1 MPEVRALEPR
11 SPSFSFITL
20 IHYNRHGTTDAEI
33 LSAFSP
39 MGVCVWNRPATRRER
54 TNDIHQ
60 ILYLILSV
68 LTHQSYTA
76 HDSGVPAS
84 KIRSDRLVSRATHT
98 TRDAAIP
105 RCLSYLMAVRQCTRL
120 ASPARRPVPHTAP
133 HPLLLLHYS
142 NPCDTAWAQVES
154 KCGTPALSRLLRC

>member
-1 MPEVRALEPR
+1 MHNCWFGSVVAERFWVWIRARIKVFVLRLFRSLRSLDAASCAGVRLSCCLRVVTNIFFEGSSLYIEPTDHPIPTYGLGRQIGGWAPPLPEVRALEPR

-68 LTHQSYTA
+68 LTHQ
-76 HDSGVPAS
+76 
-84 KIRSDRLVSRATHT
+84 
-98 TRDAAIP
+98 
-105 RCLSYLMAVRQCTRL
+105 
-120 ASPARRPVPHTAP
+120 
-133 HPLLLLHYS
+133 
-142 NPCDTAWAQVES
+142 
-154 KCGTPALSRLLRC
+154 

>member
-1 MPEVRALEPR
+1 MWIRARIKVFVLRLPFVALAGRCQLRRRSLVVLFAGSYRYFFEGSSLYIEPTDHPIPTYGLGRQIGGWAPPLPEVRALEPR

-68 LTHQSYTA
+68 LTHQ
-76 HDSGVPAS
+76 
-84 KIRSDRLVSRATHT
+84 
-98 TRDAAIP
+98 
-105 RCLSYLMAVRQCTRL
+105 
-120 ASPARRPVPHTAP
+120 
-133 HPLLLLHYS
+133 
-142 NPCDTAWAQVES
+142 
-154 KCGTPALSRLLRC
+154 

>member
-84 KIRSDRLVSRATHT
+84 KIRNDRLVSRATRLAT
-98 TRDAAIP
+98 LQFRDAYLILWQSGSVPGWP
-105 RCLSYLMAVRQCTRL
+105 RLPAAPCPTLRPTLYYYYITVIL
-120 ASPARRPVPHTAP
+120 A
-133 HPLLLLHYS
+133 
-142 NPCDTAWAQVES
+142 
-154 KCGTPALSRLLRC
+154 TPRGRK